1 MPSPDFNKQVYHFD
15 EDDNIFDQAEYEARV
30 QAEAELMI
38 ALEALKHSIIF
49 LRKEIDSMRAGI
61 VDERKLVS
69 DTFATTEA

>member
-1 MPSPDFNKQVYHFD
+1 
-15 EDDNIFDQAEYEARV
+15 
-30 QAEAELMI
+30 MI